1 MVTARSLAQA
11 YTTDVCGGVCEN
23 VYKNVQKSAQFIDY
37 YKFIERM
44 LWMDLFEVLQEVG
57 NLGL

>member
-1 MVTARSLAQA
+1 MVTVRSLAQA

-44 LWMDLFEVLQEVG
+44 L
-57 NLGL
+57 